1 MGVLDKEEKQTKIP
15 KSFYC
20 CFSSTEQMTAQRERI
35 IDKIKVI
42 IT

>member
-1 MGVLDKEEKQTKIP
+1 MGVLDKEEKQTKIL
-15 KSFYC
+15 KSFCC
-20 CFSSTEQMTAQRERI
+20 CFSSTEQMSAQCERI